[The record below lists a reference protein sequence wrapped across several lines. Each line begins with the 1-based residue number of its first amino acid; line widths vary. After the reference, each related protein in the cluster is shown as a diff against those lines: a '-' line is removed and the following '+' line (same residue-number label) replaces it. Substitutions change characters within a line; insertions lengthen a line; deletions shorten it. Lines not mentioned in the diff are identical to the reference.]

1 MKKLFTLFLGTALA
15 LGAHAGLIISVN
27 GHGEISGDSLEITVQ
42 EAVINPLTEELQMN
56 VEGTILVSNA
66 VNDALAVSILR
77 SEAGVADEFCCG
89 TDCRAGNGETSDRGS
104 YDVSQWSGPQTWFI
118 HLTPANGRAT
128 NLTSRYIF
136 SDGNIQKTLIVHFI
150 YEGTGL
156 EDVMAETTAPQG
168 VFTIF
173 GQQIRTDNNTDNLPA
188 GLYIVG
194 GKKMIVH

>member
-1 MKKLFTLFLGTALA
+1 MKKIFTILLAAALSV
-15 LGAHAGLIISVN
+15 GAQAGLIISVN

-42 EAVINPLTEELQMN
+42 DATFNPLKEEMQMN
-56 VEGTILVSNA
+56 VDGTILVSNA

-77 SEAGVADEFCCG
+77 SEAGITDEFCCG

-118 HLTPANGRAT
+118 HLTPANGKAT
-128 NLTSRYIF
+128 DVTSRYIF
-136 SDGNIQKTLIVHFI
+136 SDGTNQKTLIVHFI

-156 EDVMAETTAPQG
+156 DEVMTGANAPQG
-168 VFTIF
+168 VFTLF
-173 GQQIRTDNNTDNLPA
+173 GQQIRPDNNTDNLPA

-194 GKKMIVH
+194 GKKTIIH